1 MLAPRL
7 VRLVSAYWRAGLT
20 LAAPLLLTAVPLS
33 GAQENVS
40 ALWTLYTIL
49 VMAVFWIFE
58 LMPLPITSLLPL
70 VLLPLAGVAST
81 DEVARN
87 YLKATNL
94 MFVASLI
101 MAIAVEHSGF
111 HRRLSLNLIG
121 AVGTSQKLIMLGF
134 MTCTMFLSMWISN
147 TAAVALMVPI
157 VDSICEAMTE
167 DAGEAELGPGQGK
180 EAGARSRQQETKR
193 NLMLLACAY
202 SANIGGTGVITG
214 TPPNLVVLST
224 LESDYGSRGGRHP
237 LSYASW
243 MGFAVPLMLLNTVL
257 AWLVILV
264 IQRLSLGPDTSAADS
279 EARIKKVIT
288 ERRRALGRITQHEVL
303 VVILFVI
310 LILLWFFMNPRFMP
324 GWAELFN
331 GMTDRDPPTRL
342 RLHSATPAVLIV
354 ALAFILPR
362 EFSSGRSSPALLD
375 WHTGDPGTGGR
386 ACNVPS
392 HQPWPS

>member
-1 MLAPRL
+1 MDDSNWRLGGEVSSYSNSYLFHLA
-7 VRLVSAYWRAGLT
+7 
-20 LAAPLLLTAVPLS
+20 
-33 GAQENVS
+33 
-40 ALWTLYTIL
+40 
-49 VMAVFWIFE
+49 
-58 LMPLPITSLLPL
+58 
-70 VLLPLAGVAST
+70 
-81 DEVARN
+81 
-87 YLKATNL
+87 
-94 MFVASLI
+94 
-101 MAIAVEHSGF
+101 
-111 HRRLSLNLIG
+111 
-121 AVGTSQKLIMLGF
+121 
-134 MTCTMFLSMWISN
+134 
-147 TAAVALMVPI
+147 
-157 VDSICEAMTE
+157 
-167 DAGEAELGPGQGK
+167 
-180 EAGARSRQQETKR
+180 
-193 NLMLLACAY
+193 
-202 SANIGGTGVITG
+202 G

-243 MGFAVPLMLLNTVL
+243 MGFAVPLMLLNTLV

-331 GMTDRDPPTRL
+331 GMTDRYPLSTSCHNIFTLLCMCRDPPTRL

-362 EFSSGRSSPALLD
+362 EFSPGRSSPALLD

-386 ACNVPS
+386 ACIVPS

>member
-1 MLAPRL
+1 M
-7 VRLVSAYWRAGLT
+7 
-20 LAAPLLLTAVPLS
+20 
-33 GAQENVS
+33 
-40 ALWTLYTIL
+40 
-49 VMAVFWIFE
+49 
-58 LMPLPITSLLPL
+58 
-70 VLLPLAGVAST
+70 
-81 DEVARN
+81 
-87 YLKATNL
+87 
-94 MFVASLI
+94 
-101 MAIAVEHSGF
+101 
-111 HRRLSLNLIG
+111 
-121 AVGTSQKLIMLGF
+121 
-134 MTCTMFLSMWISN
+134 
-147 TAAVALMVPI
+147 
-157 VDSICEAMTE
+157 
-167 DAGEAELGPGQGK
+167 
-180 EAGARSRQQETKR
+180 
-193 NLMLLACAY
+193 
-202 SANIGGTGVITG
+202 
-214 TPPNLVVLST
+214 VLST

-331 GMTDRDPPTRL
+331 GMTDRCPLRTSCHNIFTLLCNCRDPPTRL

>member
-1 MLAPRL
+1 M
-7 VRLVSAYWRAGLT
+7 T
-20 LAAPLLLTAVPLS
+20 
-33 GAQENVS
+33 
-40 ALWTLYTIL
+40 
-49 VMAVFWIFE
+49 
-58 LMPLPITSLLPL
+58 
-70 VLLPLAGVAST
+70 
-81 DEVARN
+81 
-87 YLKATNL
+87 
-94 MFVASLI
+94 
-101 MAIAVEHSGF
+101 
-111 HRRLSLNLIG
+111 LIG
-121 AVGTSQKLIMLGF
+121 ASEAKCPLTLILTF
-134 MTCTMFLSMWISN
+134 YH
-147 TAAVALMVPI
+147 
-157 VDSICEAMTE
+157 
-167 DAGEAELGPGQGK
+167 
-180 EAGARSRQQETKR
+180 
-193 NLMLLACAY
+193 LA
-202 SANIGGTGVITG
+202 G

-243 MGFAVPLMLLNTVL
+243 MGFAVPLMLLNTLV

-331 GMTDRDPPTRL
+331 GMTDRYPPSTSCHDIFTLLCMCRDPPTRL

-362 EFSSGRSSPALLD
+362 EFSPGRSSPALLD

>member
-1 MLAPRL
+1 MGG
-7 VRLVSAYWRAGLT
+7 VSEAKCPLT
-20 LAAPLLLTAVPLS
+20 LILTF
-33 GAQENVS
+33 
-40 ALWTLYTIL
+40 YH
-49 VMAVFWIFE
+49 
-58 LMPLPITSLLPL
+58 
-70 VLLPLAGVAST
+70 LA
-81 DEVARN
+81 
-87 YLKATNL
+87 
-94 MFVASLI
+94 
-101 MAIAVEHSGF
+101 
-111 HRRLSLNLIG
+111 
-121 AVGTSQKLIMLGF
+121 
-134 MTCTMFLSMWISN
+134 
-147 TAAVALMVPI
+147 
-157 VDSICEAMTE
+157 
-167 DAGEAELGPGQGK
+167 
-180 EAGARSRQQETKR
+180 
-193 NLMLLACAY
+193 
-202 SANIGGTGVITG
+202 G

-243 MGFAVPLMLLNTVL
+243 MGFAVPLMLLNTLV

-331 GMTDRDPPTRL
+331 GMTDRYPPSASCHNICTLFCNCRDPPTRL

-362 EFSSGRSSPALLD
+362 EFSPGRSSPALLD

-386 ACNVPS
+386 ACIVPS